1 VTGIAEGRGLE
12 VRVSGLLNSWAERLT
27 PLVVRRD
34 DGRTN
39 ERGTMEQV
47 KGNFKTNINRDKRPG
62 DRKPVYN
69 GRFTKPGTDE
79 EYAFAL
85 FLGRTKDGKRFLSG
99 PISRQP
105 VNGSFDAQMDALLA
119 APADAVEPVEGR
131 PSEYRLFLLDNE
143 FKDVNVREGT
153 GERPP
158 LWGRAQ
164 LDVGAPEIHLAVWEQ
179 ESRYQINPH
188 VSKYLTGST
197 QYPLEKTA
205 VAAPSGARPKKKTAE
220 RDGR

>member
-1 VTGIAEGRGLE
+1 MDQA
-12 VRVSGLLNSWAERLT
+12 
-27 PLVVRRD
+27 
-34 DGRTN
+34 
-39 ERGTMEQV
+39 

-69 GRFTKPGTDE
+69 GRFVKPGTDE

-85 FLGRTKDGKRFLSG
+85 FLGRGKDGKRFLSG

-119 APADAVEPVEGR
+119 GPADLVEPVEGQ

-143 FKDVNVREGT
+143 FKDVAVKDGV
-153 GERPP
+153 GERPN

-164 LDVGAPEIHLAVWEQ
+164 LGAGEAEIHLAVWEK
-179 ESRYQINPH
+179 ESRYQVNPH
-188 VSKYLTGST
+188 ITKYLTGST
-197 QYPLEKTA
+197 QYPLEKA
-205 VAAPSGARPKKKTAE
+205 APVAAPAAKPRKKSGE

>member
-1 VTGIAEGRGLE
+1 MDQT
-12 VRVSGLLNSWAERLT
+12 
-27 PLVVRRD
+27 
-34 DGRTN
+34 
-39 ERGTMEQV
+39 

-69 GRFTKPGTDE
+69 GRFVKPGTEE

-85 FLGRTKDGKRFLSG
+85 FLGRGKDGKRFLSG

-119 APADAVEPVEGR
+119 GPADAVEPVEGQ

-143 FKDVNVREGT
+143 FKDVDVKDGV
-153 GERPP
+153 GERPD

-164 LDVGAPEIHLAVWEQ
+164 LAAGEAEIHLSVWEKD
-179 ESRYQINPH
+179 SRYQVNPH

-197 QYPLEKTA
+197 QYPLEKVVVEP
-205 VAAPSGARPKKKTAE
+205 VAATKVKKKPAE
-220 RDGR
+220 REGR